1 MNRILITA
9 FLLTGYFLTTA
20 QDCAQSLRLASSSY
34 DQGRLHEIPELLKK
48 CLNDGFTTVEKVNA
62 YKLLALSYLYLE
74 EPEKADVAML
84 SLLAT
89 DHFFEPNQA
98 VDPAEFIGLY
108 NTFRT
113 KPLFSIG
120 GKFSAGVTL
129 PTVTSNHYVA
139 NGAKGAG
146 EYSTSFGIGYGLS
159 VEKALFQNKKNAIL
173 KRLILA
179 PEIILNSRKF
189 GYTSPQFYSD
199 KDNLVVSTLNFVET
213 QSWGDLNILIQYK
226 LKKGK
231 STWDPFVVLGPG
243 INYLISASREQ
254 TQKRGET
261 GNGVS
266 GKAVDV
272 TASNNKLA
280 YSVIAGAGVKLKL
293 GSIIVMGEARY
304 QYGLSNIPNTSSRFN
319 AENVMDY
326 GASINDFKLN
336 NLSILVGLSYPVF
349 KPRKL
354 VKK

>member
-1 MNRILITA
+1 
-9 FLLTGYFLTTA
+9 
-20 QDCAQSLRLASSSY
+20 
-34 DQGRLHEIPELLKK
+34 
-48 CLNDGFTTVEKVNA
+48 
-62 YKLLALSYLYLE
+62 
-74 EPEKADVAML
+74 
-84 SLLAT
+84 
-89 DHFFEPNQA
+89 
-98 VDPAEFIGLY
+98 
-108 NTFRT
+108 
-113 KPLFSIG
+113 
-120 GKFSAGVTL
+120 
-129 PTVTSNHYVA
+129 
-139 NGAKGAG
+139 
-146 EYSTSFGIGYGLS
+146 
-159 VEKALFQNKKNAIL
+159 
-173 KRLILA
+173 
-179 PEIILNSRKF
+179 
-189 GYTSPQFYSD
+189 
-199 KDNLVVSTLNFVET
+199 VVSTLNYVET